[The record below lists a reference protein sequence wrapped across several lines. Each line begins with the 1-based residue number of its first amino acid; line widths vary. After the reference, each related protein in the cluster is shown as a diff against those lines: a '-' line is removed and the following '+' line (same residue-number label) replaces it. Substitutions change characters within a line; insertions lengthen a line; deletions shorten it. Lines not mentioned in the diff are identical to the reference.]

1 MAITVGIDTYAS
13 TAEATDYC
21 TLVGIDQLGSA
32 EASLKQATIA
42 IDRLY
47 GARFIGVKE
56 QLDQPL
62 HWPRRPTASNIDQ
75 STDWFIVDSF
85 GNYRNF
91 TGIPTEV
98 KQATI
103 ELAVMIEAGT
113 NPYAQPAAQV
123 TDETVELDVIKTS
136 KKYSTG
142 YAAEPLYKLSVI
154 LASLLQ
160 AGVVIRKVR

>member
-1 MAITVGIDTYAS
+1 MALTVGTDSYAS
-13 TAEATDYC
+13 TIEADDYC
-21 TLVGIDQLGSA
+21 ALAGIDPLGTA
-32 EASLKQATIA
+32 EASLKQATLA
-42 IDRLY
+42 LDRLY
-47 GARFIGVKE
+47 GARYIGIKE

-62 HWPRRPTASNIDQ
+62 HWPRRPTAANIDQ
-75 STDWFIVDSF
+75 STDWFVFDAF

-91 TGIPTEV
+91 TGIPAEV

-103 ELAVMIEAGT
+103 ELAVLIEAGT
-113 NPYAQPAAQV
+113 NPYAQPASQV

-142 YAAEPLYKLSVI
+142 YAAEPLYKISVI
-154 LASLLQ
+154 LAPLLQ